1 MAGGT
6 RQLLR
11 VWVVLAAVAL
21 AATLVT
27 LLPPSD
33 ADAVSTLPTG
43 FQESVAFSGLTS
55 PTTVQFSKDGRV
67 FVAERAA

>member
-21 AATLVT
+21 AATLVH
-27 LLPPSD
+27 L
-33 ADAVSTLPTG
+33 
-43 FQESVAFSGLTS
+43 GLNNL
-55 PTTVQFSKDGRV
+55 TV
-67 FVAERAA
+67 